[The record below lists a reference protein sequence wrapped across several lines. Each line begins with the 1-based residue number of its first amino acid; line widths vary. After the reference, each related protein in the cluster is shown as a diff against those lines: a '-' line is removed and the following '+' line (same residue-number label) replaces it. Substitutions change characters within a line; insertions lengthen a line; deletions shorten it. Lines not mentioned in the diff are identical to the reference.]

1 MQKFEDRLRDYIEQ
15 TQSRSVDYN
24 GKELSPA
31 EMATEFAKCDID
43 ARVSAL
49 QSISADSEPLTID
62 QAARRIAHENALR
75 NTHERLRKV
84 GR

>member
-1 MQKFEDRLRDYIEQ
+1 MAEDTRDYIEQ

-24 GKELSPA
+24 GRELSPG
-31 EMATEFAKCDID
+31 EMAREFMKCDLD

-49 QSISADSEPLTID
+49 QSIAAEQREYSSPAEAAKH
-62 QAARRIAHENALR
+62 QAYRRALR